1 MAADYYKVL
10 GIDRKAG
17 EKEVRT
23 AFRKLA
29 RKYHPDVN
37 HGQAD
42 ASERF
47 KEINEAHEVLSNP
60 ESRRLYDRYGENW
73 RDAQRGGG
81 QFQSGRRWQTQ
92 TIDPEAYQEFFGG
105 RSGGFFD
112 SFFRES
118 RGNRRQGPQ
127 QPSVLEQPVE
137 ITLEEAFPR
146 HYPRPPGHGAVSMRQ
161 LRWLGHHQQPDM
173 PGMPGTGLL
182 LPAGPRRGLHPGGR
196 RYRFARAR
204 IAGRT
209 AGHPCRHRAA
219 ARALRAQGRRSLD
232 GGPRATVRGRPRS
245 GGRWCRQS
253 PDRWR

>member
-92 TIDPEAYQEFFGG
+92 TVDPEAYQEFFGG

-127 QPSVLEQPVE
+127 QPSVSGAARGDHTGRGVSW
-137 ITLEEAFPR
+137 
-146 HYPRPPGHGAVSMRQ
+146 HYPRPPGHRAVGMRQ

-196 RYRFARAR
+196 RYRFTCAR
-204 IAGRT
+204 IARRA
-209 AGHPCRHRAA
+209 AGGPCRHRATA
-219 ARALRAQGRRSLD
+219 CALRAQGRRSLD
-232 GGPRATVRGRPRS
+232 GGLRGRCTRPSSARRS
-245 GGRWCRQS
+245 WCRQS
-253 PDRWR
+253 PVRSR